1 MNDCQ
6 QSYDFSTYSTANIF
20 QYFVPFEKQYLARI
34 IQMPQSHLEIFNP
47 GTDVVGLPSF
57 TQFSSL
63 PAEIRVSIWTWSL
76 RHQRIIKIFL
86 RLHASLCVNR
96 TRKGI
101 HSPSLKPGED
111 GPPYYP
117 VVDGRQLLSKLLR
130 VNAESRQVALSF
142 HRVHLP
148 CWLTVGESKHRL
160 TPWTSGTVHYNPE
173 YDFFHIKQ
181 DTKAIIDFVCDLK
194 TKYDPRNIG
203 LRNLALGRDQLG
215 GRPTGLDAIG
225 PLEITAAKV
234 RTFKEIISELNE
246 VWLVS
251 IQECTRQMIGDETG
265 WPTIHKRFLDRSFP
279 IHATP
284 HSFDRI
290 GPDPR
295 TIENCLSHLHVHD
308 PKRLYDSWL
317 QVLER
322 IGVKP
327 CEERYRLL
335 LAFRPGHNI
344 CKLRD
349 AEDWLQREE
358 SRWIAKPDSR
368 RPSYE
373 QEIESVAA
381 SETPEIRDEDLSKA
395 VRPAFGFW
403 LFPVDA
409 FSDENDSAEPQDTSD
424 SFDVRKHWPELVLLR
439 LNGGETDRNVSRE
452 VEAHHSIAF
461 EPRLRGLPMRKKIT
475 SNVGRVRRPRPSY
488 TTEDVSQ
495 ES

>member
-1 MNDCQ
+1 M
-6 QSYDFSTYSTANIF
+6 S
-20 QYFVPFEKQYLARI
+20 
-34 IQMPQSHLEIFNP
+34 QSHLDIFNP

-86 RLHASLCVNR
+86 RSHASFCVNR

-111 GPPYYP
+111 DPPYYP

-215 GRPTGLDAIG
+215 GRPTGLAVIG
-225 PLEITAAKV
+225 PSEITSAKV

-295 TIENCLSHLHVHD
+295 TIENYLSHLHVHD

-358 SRWIAKPDSR
+358 SRWTAKPDSR

-395 VRPAFGFW
+395 VRPAFGF
-403 LFPVDA
+403 
-409 FSDENDSAEPQDTSD
+409 
-424 SFDVRKHWPELVLLR
+424 
-439 LNGGETDRNVSRE
+439 
-452 VEAHHSIAF
+452 
-461 EPRLRGLPMRKKIT
+461 
-475 SNVGRVRRPRPSY
+475 
-488 TTEDVSQ
+488 
-495 ES
+495 

>member
-1 MNDCQ
+1 
-6 QSYDFSTYSTANIF
+6 
-20 QYFVPFEKQYLARI
+20 
-34 IQMPQSHLEIFNP
+34 
-47 GTDVVGLPSF
+47 
-57 TQFSSL
+57 
-63 PAEIRVSIWTWSL
+63 
-76 RHQRIIKIFL
+76 
-86 RLHASLCVNR
+86 
-96 TRKGI
+96 
-101 HSPSLKPGED
+101 
-111 GPPYYP
+111 
-117 VVDGRQLLSKLLR
+117 
-130 VNAESRQVALSF
+130 
-142 HRVHLP
+142 
-148 CWLTVGESKHRL
+148 
-160 TPWTSGTVHYNPE
+160 
-173 YDFFHIKQ
+173 
-181 DTKAIIDFVCDLK
+181 
-194 TKYDPRNIG
+194 
-203 LRNLALGRDQLG
+203 
-215 GRPTGLDAIG
+215 
-225 PLEITAAKV
+225 
-234 RTFKEIISELNE
+234 
-246 VWLVS
+246 
-251 IQECTRQMIGDETG
+251 MIGDETG

-295 TIENCLSHLHVHD
+295 TIENYLSHLHVHD

-335 LAFRPGHNI
+335 LAFRPGYNI

-358 SRWIAKPDSR
+358 SRWTAKPDSR

-395 VRPAFGFW
+395 ARPAFGFW

-409 FSDENDSAEPQDTSD
+409 FSDENKSAEPQDTSD
-424 SFDVRKHWPELVLLR
+424 SFDVRKHRPELVLLR
-439 LNGGETDRNVSRE
+439 LNGGETDRNVSEE

-461 EPRLRGLPMRKKIT
+461 EPRLQGLPMRKKIT
-475 SNVGRVRRPRPSY
+475 SNVGRIRRPRPSY